1 MEEHYASYLALL
13 DDLRGSLDQL
23 TGLARKKTEAV
34 RRDDLMALDE
44 VIKQEQ
50 ALALSLRGLEQKRL
64 KLLTRLGLDG
74 VPLSGLAARYPAGL
88 QPQATQTVNAL
99 KRSYESYRTAAQTA
113 RSTLELNL
121 HELERIVAAQ
131 GGNAAQGAGYTPP
144 AAQPPEN
151 MKTDFRA

>member
-1 MEEHYASYLALL
+1 MEEHYASYLTLL

-64 KLLTRLGLDG
+64 KLLTQLGLDG
-74 VPLSGLAARYPAGL
+74 VPLSGLAARYPAQL

-99 KRSYESYRTAAQTA
+99 KRSYESYRTASQAA

-121 HELERIVAAQ
+121 HELERIIAAQ
-131 GGNAAQGAGYTPP
+131 GGDIAQGAGYTPP
-144 AAQPPEN
+144 DAQPPKN

>member
-1 MEEHYASYLALL
+1 MEEHYASYLTLL
-13 DDLRGSLDQL
+13 NDLRGNLDRL
-23 TGLARKKTEAV
+23 TELARKKTDAV

-50 ALALSLRGLEQKRL
+50 VLALSLRGLEQKRL
-64 KLLTRLGLDG
+64 KLLTQLGLDG
-74 VPLSGLAARYPAGL
+74 VPLSRLAARYPAQL

-99 KRSYESYRTAAQTA
+99 KRSYESYRTASQAA

-121 HELERIVAAQ
+121 HELERIIAAQ
-131 GGNAAQGAGYTPP
+131 GGDTAHGAGYTPP
-144 AAQPPEN
+144 DAQPPEK